1 MNPLLI
7 IGGLGILGFLAM
19 GYKKK
24 STSPTWEG
32 AAESDP
38 YEGQDYQGSRL
49 PPGFGSNIPTY
60 YHPDADPFDEGGNRF
75 ALLPGRLA

>member
-32 AAESDP
+32 ADESDP
-38 YEGQDYQGSRL
+38 YEGQDYQGSVL
-49 PPGFGSNIPTY
+49 PPGFGSNI
-60 YHPDADPFDEGGNRF
+60 DPNEPPAWSRLS
-75 ALLPGRLA
+75 ALPGRLA